1 MQEIENVPN
10 ETCLMLVTAKRMARK
25 YGQIGVCEPDDI
37 AQNAMLRL
45 LNRKDEQPPTFGWLH
60 LAVRYSA
67 LDAGRRASRD
77 QRLVYRWQSNTK
89 VVAEQ
94 NEPFG
99 YAPGFDA
106 CAGSE
111 DKSEID
117 LLPHLKNVLSKL
129 SGPLKQVLMLYS
141 EGHSYEQIAQLTNVK
156 LGTVR
161 SRLHYAR
168 RRAKK
173 LLAGLE

>member
-1 MQEIENVPN
+1 MQGIENAPR
-10 ETCLMLVTAKRMARK
+10 ETSSMLVTAKRMARK

-45 LNRKDEQPPTFGWLH
+45 LKRKDEQPPTFAWLH

-77 QRLVYRWQSNTK
+77 RRLVYRWYCNTK

-94 NEPFG
+94 SEPFS
-99 YAPGFDA
+99 YAPGFDVFA
-106 CAGSE
+106 VSD

-117 LLPHLKNVLSKL
+117 LMPHLKNVLLKL
-129 SGPLKQVLMLYS
+129 SGPLKQVLVLYS
-141 EGHSYEQIAQLTNVK
+141 EGHSYEEISQLTNVK